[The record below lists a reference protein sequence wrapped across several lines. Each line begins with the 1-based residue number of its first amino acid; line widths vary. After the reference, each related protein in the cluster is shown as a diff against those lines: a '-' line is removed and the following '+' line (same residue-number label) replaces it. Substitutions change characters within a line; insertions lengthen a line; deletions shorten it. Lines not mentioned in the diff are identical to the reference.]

1 MGRGENGHHEWTG
14 DVQELGRNGGCPEEP
29 QCQGMTAEELVRE
42 TVSNFESLDGLESVE
57 WVTQSP
63 YAMFHE
69 LIRVRTRRGKTIRL
83 EIAYIDDDELEEA
96 FDDCFQ

>member
-1 MGRGENGHHEWTG
+1 MDRGVNGHHSAG
-14 DVQELGRNGGCPEEP
+14 DLRHLAKDALGRDKSRHHVV
-29 QCQGMTAEELVRE
+29 TAEELVRE
-42 TVSNFESLDGLESVE
+42 TVSNFESLDGFESVE

-63 YAMFHE
+63 YATFHE

-83 EIAYIDDDELEEA
+83 AMAYIDDDEEEDA